1 MQEARDALIE
11 EVGRIAERYGVC
23 PTCLMYAAADMVAD
37 AEERGVIGH
46 IAMDGDGDEE
56 EPEEEDH
63 GLAAMPPLGRA

>member
-46 IAMDGDGDEE
+46 IAMDEDE